1 MMWYLWQMI
10 KELFYDL
17 LPWIYALLIV
27 GVALAILSTAIGD
40 TAMMSDIFLPLI
52 GIILIAFIM
61 VVWL

>member
-1 MMWYLWQMI
+1 MVSLADVEGVREGSYAV
-10 KELFYDL
+10 DL
-17 LPWIYALLIV
+17 CPV
-27 GVALAILSTAIGD
+27 DRGRGTGDTVNGHRD